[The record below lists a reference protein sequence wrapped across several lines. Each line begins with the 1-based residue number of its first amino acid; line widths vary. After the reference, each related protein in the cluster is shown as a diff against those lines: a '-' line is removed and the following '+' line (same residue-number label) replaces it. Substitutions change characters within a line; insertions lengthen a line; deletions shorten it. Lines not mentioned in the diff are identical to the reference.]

1 MSSRSTPARP
11 AWHRMDGAILP
22 VIPNHPTHRP
32 DRFPEHL
39 TLSDERRADRVRLE
53 AFLPVTGELVQP
65 LGGRAEPGEYHH
77 LPPGSLRYN
86 LDQIL

>member
-1 MSSRSTPARP
+1 
-11 AWHRMDGAILP
+11 MDGAILP

-39 TLSDERRADRVRLE
+39 TLSDGRRADRVRLE

-77 LPPGSLRYN
+77 LPRGRCDTIWIKYYENIESLN
-86 LDQIL
+86 